1 MGAYIGLLIIH
12 VLLFRYFLSG
22 LSKRD
27 TDLFGGETNVPAK
40 SLFVAAL

>member
-1 MGAYIGLLIIH
+1 MGAYVGLLIIQ